1 MDPILVENL
10 VKLGMAVLIGGIIGV
25 EREFQDKAAGF
36 RTIILI
42 TVGSTLFTIFSLN
55 MDPGFTKTR
64 IAANIVTGI
73 GFLGAGAIIR
83 EGGRIAGMTTAA
95 TVWLSAALGMGIGAG
110 ELIFVSIATFV
121 IVVVL
126 LIFPHFEERI
136 DRIRESRSYK
146 IAVAIDKAEKIMEV
160 QKAFEENSVH
170 VLDHHETKS
179 GDTITGTW
187 RVIGSVR
194 GHDKITRKMLED
206 RDIKEMTY

>member
-146 IAVAIDKAEKIMEV
+146 IVVAIDKAEKIMEI

>member
-160 QKAFEENSVH
+160 QKAFEENSMH

>member
-1 MDPILVENL
+1 MDPILVEKL
-10 VKLGMAVLIGGIIGV
+10 IKLGMAVLIGGIVGV

-55 MDPGFTKTR
+55 MDPGFTQTR

-95 TVWLSAALGMGIGAG
+95 TIWLSAALGMGIGAG
-110 ELIFVSIATFV
+110 ELTFVSIATLV

-126 LIFPHFEERI
+126 LVFPHFEERI
-136 DRIRESRSYK
+136 DRIRESRSYR
-146 IAVAIDKAEKIMEV
+146 IVVAIDKAEKVAEV
-160 QKAFEENSVH
+160 QKAFNENSMH

-179 GDTITGTW
+179 GDSITGTW
-187 RVIGSVR
+187 RVIGPVK

-206 RDIKEMTY
+206 HDIKEMNY

>member
-160 QKAFEENSVH
+160 QKAFEENSMH

-179 GDTITGTW
+179 GDTVTGTW

>member
-1 MDPILVENL
+1 MDPILVEKL
-10 VKLGMAVLIGGIIGV
+10 IKLGMAVLIGGIIGV

-55 MDPGFTKTR
+55 MDPGFTQTR

-95 TVWLSAALGMGIGAG
+95 TIWLSAALGMGIGAG
-110 ELIFVSIATFV
+110 ELVFVSIATLVV
-121 IVVVL
+121 IVVL
-126 LIFPHFEERI
+126 LVFPHFEERI
-136 DRIRESRSYK
+136 DRIREARIYK
-146 IAVAIDKAEKIMEV
+146 IAVGIDKAEKVAEV
-160 QKAFEENSVH
+160 QKAFEENSMH
-170 VLDHHETKS
+170 ILDHHETKS

-187 RVIGSVR
+187 RVIGPVR
-194 GHDKITRKMLED
+194 GHDTVIRKMLED

>member
-146 IAVAIDKAEKIMEV
+146 IVVAIDKAEKIMEI
-160 QKAFEENSVH
+160 QKAFEENSMH

-206 RDIKEMTY
+206 RDIKEMIY